1 MKQYQKP
8 DTAYLQTTNQSRRE
22 AQQDLLPQIF
32 VLTATV
38 FPTQR
43 AISVEYNAPIV
54 KFIVH
59 AFSVSSIAA

>member
-43 AISVEYNAPIV
+43 AISVE
-54 KFIVH
+54 
-59 AFSVSSIAA
+59 